1 VGDLAVSDTD
11 DHEVLRAFAR
21 EGFRLNEILYE
32 MLNEHHKHRTE
43 RRGCGFTQA
52 TRHLAEFVNQ
62 RRHRY
67 ECDEVRLFASRELH
81 GLKALLDGANAEGI
95 RLSWRNIGKGPA
107 PSFVREHPRLAELYE
122 LERARQSKLRLLRN
136 AVELE
141 ESRLLTAI
149 VCDLFLPEEPPPFLE
164 VPAWPD
170 KLQIGTCPLAEK
182 YFLELADEFVRRG
195 GQMNVLVDDDER
207 PLLLEKL
214 ALGDEHSC
222 ISVAPLVLNGVTLP
236 PGSLLGARYEGA
248 VGLRANRNIPG
259 HVIPVSRVSGFR
271 FLRLTTLSVSPS
283 NRRRAFTRH
292 FDAQLEG
299 GLFAPG
305 SVTIEQLSRVA
316 ERQL

>member
-1 VGDLAVSDTD
+1 MGDVVAVDTE
-11 DHEVLRAFAR
+11 DHEVLDAFAR

-52 TRHLAEFVNQ
+52 TRHLAEFVN
-62 RRHRY
+62 RERHRY

-81 GLKALLDGANAEGI
+81 GLKELLDGARAEGL
-95 RLSWRNIGKGPA
+95 RLSWRTIGWSP
-107 PSFVREHPRLAELYE
+107 PPELIREHSRLAELYE
-122 LERARQSKLRLLRN
+122 ALRERQSKLRMLCN

-141 ESRLLTAI
+141 ESRLLAAI
-149 VCDLFLPEEPPPFLE
+149 VCDLFFPQEEPRARE
-164 VPAWPD
+164 VPVWPD

-214 ALGDEHSC
+214 NLGDEHSC
-222 ISVAPLVLNGVTLP
+222 ISIAPLVLNGVTLP
-236 PGSLLGARYEGA
+236 PGSLLGARYEGP
-248 VGLRANRNIPG
+248 VSLRANRTIPG
-259 HVIPVSRVSGFR
+259 YVIPVSRVSGFR
-271 FLRLTTLSVSPS
+271 FLRLTTLAVSPP

-316 ERQL
+316 EMQL